1 MDSEAIS
8 FGRFPLDI
16 THRELLPDGVSV
28 RAEPAFPSDP
38 RAR

>member
-16 THRELLPDGVSV
+16 THRELLPDGVPV
-28 RAEPAFPSDP
+28 RVSG
-38 RAR
+38 RAVITR